1 MKGVITQLRDIMPQR
16 ALTYMEALQVAELQA
31 TKLILLGGV
40 KRAGAVPSTVIS
52 ELPHIEVRRLSPF
65 PLSGLTQVRGRRSV
79 IALNAAEPRVR
90 QRFTLAHE
98 FKHVLDDQL
107 AGLLY
112 PPVYD
117 LTTSERAEAV
127 CDAFAAALLMPEPWI
142 KKRWEDGLRDAA
154 RLARAFDVSRA
165 AMHKRLLALGLVE
178 VGRPIPRCD
187 YGEAAA

>member
-16 ALTYMEALQVAELQA
+16 ALTYMEALQVAEVQA

-40 KRAGAVPSTVIS
+40 KRAGAVPSRVIG
-52 ELPHIEVRRLSPF
+52 ELPGVEVRRLSPF

-79 IALNAAEPRVR
+79 IALNAAEPRAR

-98 FKHVLDDQL
+98 FKHILDDQL
-107 AGLLY
+107 AELLY

-117 LTTSERAEAV
+117 LTTGERAEAV
-127 CDAFAAALLMPEPWI
+127 CDSFAAALLMPEPWV
-142 KKRWEDGLRDAA
+142 KKRWDDGLHDVA

-165 AMHKRLLALGLVE
+165 AMHKRLLSLGLVE
-178 VGRPIPRCD
+178 VSGTAPRCG
-187 YGEAAA
+187 YREAA